1 MQEEKYIHLTRV
13 FLADTRPDDK
23 KRVFKLDINN
33 TPCIPHDQKVFLCD
47 HIHHYESISD
57 YARSELLDVLDELH
71 LFSHNNISG

>member
-1 MQEEKYIHLTRV
+1 MQEEKYINLNRV
-13 FLADTRPDDK
+13 FFAETIPDDM
-23 KRVFKLDINN
+23 KRVFMLVINN

-71 LFSHNNISG
+71 LFSYNNISG